1 MHHEVKAELKSQV
14 AAFDDVFIDQCF
26 ALMDS
31 QRPAI
36 EARTPQE
43 VAELHD
49 AYAALPA
56 TASAIVKLRALPAE
70 ERKIVRAIFLLR
82 QLIRA
87 SEKDGTHALRPHASL
102 CKGGWLGAI

>member
-1 MHHEVKAELKSQV
+1 MHHEVKAQLRSQLPS
-14 AAFDDVFIDQCF
+14 FDDMFIEQCF
-26 ALMDS
+26 AVIES

-36 EARTPQE
+36 ERRTEQE
-43 VAELHD
+43 VAELN
-49 AYAALPA
+49 AAFAALPA
-56 TASAIVKLRALPAE
+56 SASAVVKLRALPVP

-102 CKGGWLGAI
+102 CKGGWLGCI